1 MPQVVPFA
9 CFSPSLSVFGGD
21 SLMLQV
27 SEDFRLALAAI
38 FSTGWRI
45 AVAFKIPG
53 TNINIPE
60 FCLAGLVL
68 CLVLRRGPRLLG
80 LGPWADH
87 DIVHP
92 EFMSK
97 SRESGAGR
105 SNYSDRN
112 TSHGNM

>member
-1 MPQVVPFA
+1 M
-9 CFSPSLSVFGGD
+9 
-21 SLMLQV
+21 
-27 SEDFRLALAAI
+27 ALAAI

-45 AVAFKIPG
+45 ATAFKIPG

-92 EFMSK
+92 EFM
-97 SRESGAGR
+97 GR
-105 SNYSDRN
+105 DRVYKDRTPGGNGRWYSNS
-112 TSHGNM
+112 